1 MDDLIFIINYQPM
14 FEDFKEVMTQQ
25 CEIIE
30 LGLMSY
36 FLRIEVQQMN
46 DGIFI
51 SKKKYIIDIV
61 KLCKMKSSSSIIC
74 TPIME
79 RLEMKKKSTR

>member
-1 MDDLIFIINYQPM
+1 MDDLIFIINYKPM

-25 CEIIE
+25 CEITE

-36 FLRIEVQQMN
+36 FLRIEVQQIN

-51 SKKKYIIDIV
+51 SEKKYIIDIL

-79 RLEMKKKSTR
+79 RLEMKKKNTR